1 MKGYTET
8 MKEQRFSEGD
18 SVLWMGG
25 VWRIVT
31 VSDVSYILE
40 LPAEPSTTALAYRGE
55 LEAAER

>member
-1 MKGYTET
+1 